1 MHHPLAKRYK
11 QLLLALL
18 YSPIIAYLLNAYL
31 NYRGY
36 KKHDSNYIVSLEF
49 FISTAEYMLFDIT
62 ITLMFFWLPYVWIVI
77 IPYLFIFY
85 KALTSKSAVAEKYRT
100 LLLTLLQV
108 LFFIFSREYSDF
120 ILLSI

>member
-1 MHHPLAKRYK
+1 MHHPLARRYK

-18 YSPIIAYLLNAYL
+18 YSPIIAYLLKAYL
-31 NYRGY
+31 TYRGY

-62 ITLMFFWLPYVWIVI
+62 TTLRFFWLPYFWIVI

-85 KALTSKSAVAEKYRT
+85 KALTFKSAVAEKYRT
-100 LLLTLLQV
+100 IWLTLLLV
-108 LFFIFSREYSDF
+108 LFYRFTSLYTDLIASV
-120 ILLSI
+120 